1 MLVCFCWFCD
11 VRFPALIVQV
21 FILCWRPS
29 SDQCMPYICAVSGGS
44 LVRAI
49 RHICVVT
56 ESLLSNY
63 FLWPV
68 YRCTWSRLSL
78 TFVLPRANLGY
89 SELSF
94 LCFFAHVTI
103 LGPARLWLDSAK
115 GCGTIRVVRWN
126 DIIALEGAFVLFFS
140 KTARISSDDLGESDV
155 FCAHVS
161 YKPCFSCPL
170 SFSSELPTFRN
181 AALVVL
187 FSIHIC

>member
-1 MLVCFCWFCD
+1 MSD
-11 VRFPALIVQV
+11 FPLLIVQD
-21 FILCWRPS
+21 FCLCRRPS
-29 SDQCMPYICAVSGGS
+29 SDQCTPYICAVSVGS
-44 LVRAI
+44 LMRAF

-63 FLWPV
+63 VLWPV

-78 TFVLPRANLGY
+78 TFVVPRANLGY

-94 LCFFAHVTI
+94 LCFFAHVII

-115 GCGTIRVVRWN
+115 GWGTIRVVRWN
-126 DIIALEGAFVLFFS
+126 DIIALEGAFVHFFS
-140 KTARISSDDLGESDV
+140 KTEKISSDDLGESDV
-155 FCAHVS
+155 FCADVS

-170 SFSSELPTFRN
+170 SFSSELPTFKTFWNPVN